1 MKKKFFS
8 SPLLSPNPLALI
20 LGYVY
25 WIIYQFFLGT
35 FLVWLLPELG
45 VDVYTVKGN
54 SMLQLSYMVI
64 NFIAVLLI
72 FRRFLWKS
80 LKDMKGKL
88 RHVILSALLGFAI
101 YNIMAQQVAFVYFLF
116 DLDPQNL
123 NQETVDLLLE
133 ETPWQMLLCT
143 VFFAPIVEECLFRG
157 LFFAPLYRKVPILAY
172 IVSAVLFSAVHVV
185 GGIGQLDVLTL
196 ILCFI
201 QYLPAG
207 IALGFVYQRTGNI
220 IGPML
225 LHFFINFIASAATLG
240 M

>member
-1 MKKKFFS
+1 MKKKYFS

-25 WIIYQFFLGT
+25 WVIYQFFLGNL
-35 FLVWLLPELG
+35 LVWLLPKIG
-45 VDVYTVKGN
+45 VDPTTIKGN
-54 SMLQLSYMVI
+54 ATLQLSYMVI

-72 FRRFLWKS
+72 FRRFLFAS
-80 LKDMKGKL
+80 VKDMKGKIK
-88 RHVILSALLGFAI
+88 RTILSALLGFAV
-101 YNIMAQQVAFVYFLF
+101 YYVMAWQLSFVYFLF
-116 DLDPQNL
+116 DLEPQNL

-143 VFFAPIVEECLFRG
+143 VLFAPIVEEALFRG

-172 IVSAVLFSAVHVV
+172 VVSTVLFSAIHVV
-185 GGIGQLDVLTL
+185 GAIGTLDALSIL
-196 ILCFI
+196 LCFI

-225 LHFFINFIASAATLG
+225 LHFMINFLASAASFGL
-240 M
+240 

>member
-35 FLVWLLPELG
+35 FLVWALSEMG
-45 VDVYTVKGN
+45 VDLHSAKGN
-54 SMLQLSYMVI
+54 SMLQLTYMVI

-72 FRRFLWKS
+72 FRRFLVES
-80 LKDMKGKL
+80 IRDMKGKI
-88 RHVILSALLGFAI
+88 RRTILSALLGFAI
-101 YNIMAQQVAFVYFLF
+101 YYVLAWQISFVYFLF
-116 DLDPQNL
+116 DLEPQNL

-207 IALGFVYQRTGNI
+207 IALGFVDQRTGNI

-225 LHFFINFIASAATLG
+225 LHFFINFIGSAATLG

>member
-20 LGYVY
+20 LGYAY
-25 WIIYQFFLGT
+25 WILYEFFLGSI
-35 FLVWLLPELG
+35 LVWLLPKIG
-45 VDVYTVKGN
+45 VDLYSVRGN
-54 SMLQLSYMVI
+54 STLQLTYMVV

-72 FRRFLWKS
+72 FRRFLWES
-80 LKDMKGKL
+80 LKDMKGKI
-88 RHVILSALLGFAI
+88 RHCILSALLGFAI
-101 YNIMAQQVAFVYFLF
+101 YYVMAWQVNFVYFLF
-116 DLDPQNL
+116 DIEPQNL

-143 VFFAPIVEECLFRG
+143 VIFAPIVEECLFRG

-172 IVSAVLFSAVHVV
+172 VLSAVLFSAAHVV
-185 GGIGQLDVLTL
+185 GAIGELDTLSL
-196 ILCFI
+196 ILCFV

-225 LHFFINFIASAATLG
+225 LHFFINFIGSLATFGL
-240 M
+240 

>member
-35 FLVWLLPELG
+35 FLVWVLSEMG
-45 VDVYTVKGN
+45 VDLYSAKGN
-54 SMLQLSYMVI
+54 SMLQLTYMVI

-101 YNIMAQQVAFVYFLF
+101 YYVLSWQISFVYFLF
-116 DLDPQNL
+116 DLEPQNL

-172 IVSAVLFSAVHVV
+172 IVSVVLFSAVHVV

>member
-25 WIIYQFFLGT
+25 WIFYQFFLGT
-35 FLVWLLPELG
+35 ILVWLLPKLG

-72 FRRFLWKS
+72 FRRFLVAS
-80 LKDMKGKL
+80 VKDMKGKI
-88 RHVILSALLGFAI
+88 RRCILSALLGFAI
-101 YNIMAQQVAFVYFLF
+101 YYVLAWQISFVYFLF
-116 DLDPQNL
+116 DLEPQNL

-143 VFFAPIVEECLFRG
+143 VVFAPFVEECLFRG
-157 LFFAPLYRKVPILAY
+157 LFFAPLYRKLPLLAY
-172 IVSAVLFSAVHVV
+172 ILSAVLFSAVHVV

-196 ILCFI
+196 VLCFI

-220 IGPML
+220 FGPML
-225 LHFFINFIASAATLG
+225 LHFAINFLASAATFGL
-240 M
+240 